1 MRNESHESQ
10 WDYKLILKFE
20 DVGSLNGYMAD
31 HHETIMSEFTP
42 KIKELLQQGEVYLT
56 RILCPRARPKPPCP
70 TTGAKTLGAGGM
82 HPPPDEEKPKHCQ
95 CQGQG
100 TRKLTSSLKTE
111 TTQSR
116 H

>member
-42 KIKELLQQGEVYLT
+42 KIKELIVGDLHQQNFVYDD
-56 RILCPRARPKPPCP
+56 I
-70 TTGAKTLGAGGM
+70 
-82 HPPPDEEKPKHCQ
+82 
-95 CQGQG
+95 
-100 TRKLTSSLKTE
+100 TE
-111 TTQSR
+111 
-116 H
+116 